1 MAIHVHEDEFFKKQP
16 GGGQLIGA
24 EQGATNGFCIGIA
37 FYDQEVYGPAR
48 RARRPGRFYVLA
60 GQGTAK
66 VGDEE
71 FDIRPGTAYIAQKGV
86 PHSVKKRPGSKPVKL
101 LWSHGAV

>member
-37 FYDQEVYGPAR
+37 FYDQEVYGP
-48 RARRPGRFYVLA
+48 PGVHDDQEGFYVLA

-71 FDIRPGTAYIAQKGV
+71 FESAPAPPTSPRKASRIP
-86 PHSVKKRPGSKPVKL
+86 SKSAPAP
-101 LWSHGAV
+101 SP

>member
-37 FYDQEVYGPAR
+37 FYDQEVYGT
-48 RARRPGRFYVLA
+48 PGVHDDQEGFYVLA

-71 FDIRPGTAYIAQKGV
+71 FEIRPGTAYIAQKGV